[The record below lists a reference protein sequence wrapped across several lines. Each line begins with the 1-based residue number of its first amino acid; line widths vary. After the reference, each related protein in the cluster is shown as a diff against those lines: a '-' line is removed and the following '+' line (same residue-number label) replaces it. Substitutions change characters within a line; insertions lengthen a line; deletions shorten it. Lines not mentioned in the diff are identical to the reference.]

1 MSSLAVFGFEMR
13 SVGRGPNRD
22 LLHTA
27 DTVAIAI
34 AADLEVTVVTVARA
48 PGVTQEV
55 VVVAIVV
62 SAVANSSDAM
72 IKLGSAVV
80 GGDHA
85 ALVVTELGR
94 VGVDVDRGWAL
105 GNSGHQLVLV
115 VRLDGVDRGNG
126 DGAVVISPAI
136 LGLCNVRVVC
146 FEADAT
152 VVKDVPHAVVFPAT
166 LAAE

>member
-1 MSSLAVFGFEMR
+1 MR

-22 LLHTA
+22 LLNAA
-27 DTVAIAI
+27 DAVAIAV

-48 PGVTQEV
+48 PGVTQEI

-80 GGDHA
+80 RGDHA

-94 VGVDVDRGWAL
+94 VSVDVDRGWAL
-105 GNSGHQLVLV
+105 GDSGHQLVLV

-126 DGAVVISPAI
+126 DGAVVIGPAI
-136 LGLCNVRVVC
+136 LGLSDLSVVAL
-146 FEADAT
+146 EADAT
-152 VVKDVPHAVVFPAT
+152 VVEDVPHAVVFPAA